1 MNLTVGTGLLEL
13 AHDGRQRI
21 TYFPSAAAATSAA
34 TTPAAATATIRSKET

>member
-21 TYFPSAAAATSAA
+21 TYFPSAAAAT
-34 TTPAAATATIRSKET
+34 AAATAATAATTIIRSKET

>member
-21 TYFPSAAAATSAA
+21 TYFPSA
-34 TTPAAATATIRSKET
+34 TTPAAAAAIIRSKET